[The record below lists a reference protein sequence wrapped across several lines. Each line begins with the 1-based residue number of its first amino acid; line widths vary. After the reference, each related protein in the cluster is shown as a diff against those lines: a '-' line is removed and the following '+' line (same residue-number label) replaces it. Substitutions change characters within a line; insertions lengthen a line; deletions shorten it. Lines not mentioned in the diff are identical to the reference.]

1 MQHTM
6 VGSDTEEWTM
16 DVGTEEWTMDVGTES
31 STAEF
36 CTGTKVQA
44 SSGLQLLFGV
54 VRVLGTYISR
64 C

>member
-1 MQHTM
+1 
-6 VGSDTEEWTM
+6 M
-16 DVGTEEWTMDVGTES
+16 DVGTEEWTMDVGTER